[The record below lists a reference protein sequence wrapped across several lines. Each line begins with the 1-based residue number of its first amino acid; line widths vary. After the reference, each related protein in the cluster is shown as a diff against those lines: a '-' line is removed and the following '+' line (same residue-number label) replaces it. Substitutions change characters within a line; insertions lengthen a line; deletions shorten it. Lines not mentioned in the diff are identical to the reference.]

1 MTLGRSVCSHETF
14 TRGPAGVGE
23 LRVDNRSMS
32 FFDQHPRARWAAPV
46 LAAALV
52 VGGVATAQSSAGGQ
66 SDLAQRSAHDL
77 LVDLQ
82 KARPAPLSG
91 TVVQRMDL
99 GLPELPAGALGGGG
113 SMSGGALNPVTLLS
127 GSHTWRVW
135 YADPT
140 HSRLALVDGTGEYDV
155 VRNGS
160 DLWQWS
166 SADASVVHAT
176 APGEAGPSHNT
187 IAPTTPADPGARLP
201 DLSNPDA
208 VATWAL
214 SQLGPTTIVDSTSTD
229 MVAGRAAYGLVLTPR
244 ASDTRIGSVHLSLDA
259 KTSLPLAATV
269 IPRGSTV
276 PAADVRYTSLTLARP
291 APSVFGFTPPPGAK
305 VTTVSGDDGSG
316 PGEAHASGTR
326 PHVVGTGWSSVL
338 IGELPAPSAA
348 SARGAGTNPVTALRK
363 LLPEVAGPW
372 GTGHLLTTRLFTV
385 VLTDD
390 GRFAAG
396 AVDPSVLYTALTH

>member
-1 MTLGRSVCSHETF
+1 
-14 TRGPAGVGE
+14 
-23 LRVDNRSMS
+23 MS
-32 FFDQHPRARWAAPV
+32 FFDQHPRARWTAPV

-77 LVDLQ
+77 LVDLA
-82 KARPAPLSG
+82 KARPTPLSG

-113 SMSGGALNPVTLLS
+113 SMSAGALNPVTLLS

-140 HSRLALVDGTGEYDV
+140 HARLALVDGTGEYDV

-160 DLWQWS
+160 DVWQWS
-166 SADASVVHAT
+166 SADASVVHTT
-176 APGEAGPSHNT
+176 APAEASNDT
-187 IAPTTPADPGARLP
+187 LSPTTPADPGAGLP

-214 SQLGPTTIVDSTSTD
+214 SQLGSTTIVDSTRTD
-229 MVAGRAAYGLVLTPR
+229 MVAGRPAYGLVLTPR

-276 PAADVRYTSLTLARP
+276 PAVDVRYTTLTLAQP
-291 APSVFGFTPPPGAK
+291 APSVFGFTPPPGAE
-305 VTTVSGDDGSG
+305 VTTVSGGDGSG
-316 PGEAHASGTR
+316 PGAARASGTR
-326 PHVVGTGWSSVL
+326 PQVVGTGWSSVL
-338 IGELPAPSAA
+338 VGELAAPSAA
-348 SARGAGTNPVTALRK
+348 SARGAGSNPVTALRK

-372 GTGHLLTTRLFTV
+372 GSGHLMTTRLFTV

-396 AVDPSVLYTALTH
+396 AVDPSVLYAALAH

>member
-1 MTLGRSVCSHETF
+1 
-14 TRGPAGVGE
+14 
-23 LRVDNRSMS
+23 MS
-32 FFDQHPRARWAAPV
+32 FFDQHPRARWTAPV

-77 LVDLQ
+77 LVDLA
-82 KARPAPLSG
+82 KARPTALSG

-113 SMSGGALNPVTLLS
+113 SMSAGALNPVTLLS

-140 HSRLALVDGTGEYDV
+140 HARLALVDGTGEYDV

-160 DLWQWS
+160 DVWQWS
-166 SADASVVHAT
+166 SADASVVHTT
-176 APGEAGPSHNT
+176 APAEASNDT
-187 IAPTTPADPGARLP
+187 LSPTTPADPGAGLP

-214 SQLGPTTIVDSTSTD
+214 SQLGSTTIVDSTRTD
-229 MVAGRAAYGLVLTPR
+229 MVAGRPAYGLVLTPR

-276 PAADVRYTSLTLARP
+276 PAVDVRYTTLTLAQP
-291 APSVFGFTPPPGAK
+291 APSVFGFTPPPGAE
-305 VTTVSGDDGSG
+305 VTTVSGGDGSG
-316 PGEAHASGTR
+316 TRGGTR
-326 PHVVGTGWSSVL
+326 LGYAAPGRRHRMVL
-338 IGELPAPSAA
+338 G
-348 SARGAGTNPVTALRK
+348 ARR
-363 LLPEVAGPW
+363 
-372 GTGHLLTTRLFTV
+372 
-385 VLTDD
+385 
-390 GRFAAG
+390 
-396 AVDPSVLYTALTH
+396 

>member
-1 MTLGRSVCSHETF
+1 MRPDRV
-14 TRGPAGVGE
+14 RE
-23 LRVDNRSMS
+23 LRVENRTMP
-32 FFDQHPRARWAAPV
+32 FFDQHPRARWTAPV

-52 VGGVATAQSSAGGQ
+52 VSGVAMAQSSAGGQ
-66 SDLAQRSAHDL
+66 SDLPQRSAHDL

-82 KARPAPLSG
+82 KARPTPLSG

-113 SMSGGALNPVTLLS
+113 STSGGGVNPVSLLS

-140 HSRLALVDGTGEYDV
+140 HARLALVDGTDEYDV
-155 VRNGS
+155 VRHGS
-160 DLWQWS
+160 DIWQWS
-166 SADASVVHAT
+166 SADASVVHTSA
-176 APGEAGPSHNT
+176 
-187 IAPTTPADPGARLP
+187 PADGKASAEAASPTMPPDPSPGLP

-214 SQLGPTTIVDSTSTD
+214 SQLGPTTIVDSTKTD

-244 ASDTRIGSVHLSLDA
+244 ASDSRIGSVHLSLDA

-276 PAADVRYTSLTLARP
+276 PAVDVRYTSLTLARP
-291 APSVFGFTPPPGAK
+291 ASSVFGFTPPPGAK
-305 VTTVSGDDGSG
+305 VTTVNGGDGSG
-316 PGEAHASGTR
+316 PAAARASGTR
-326 PHVVGTGWSSVL
+326 PQVVGTGWSSVL
-338 IGELPAPSAA
+338 VGELPASLAA
-348 SARGAGTNPVTALRK
+348 PAGGAGSNPVTALRR

-372 GTGHLLTTRLFTV
+372 GSGRLLTTRLFTV

-390 GRFAAG
+390 GRFAGG
-396 AVDPSVLYTALTH
+396 AVDPSVLYAALAR